1 MNLNLLRFWQN
12 LKEEAMKNKYLKIL
26 TLIGGLLVAVFGL
39 LWAVSLYF
47 QGQLVENSG
56 PVVIIISVG
65 LILVIMGWKE

>member
-1 MNLNLLRFWQN
+1 M
-12 LKEEAMKNKYLKIL
+12 KEEAMKNKYLKIL